1 MLLCL
6 SAGAQNKIL
15 ITQDVSTAFSGHT
28 WTEKVKNWPGTDYA
42 VSLTGTDSTRGF
54 CLIDYNQFT
63 TGSASPV
70 FPLRY
75 VELPPMIASVYDFCV
90 VDNYVFFCAD
100 TFVYGNHNKQFV
112 GFFSLNALS
121 SGALV
126 NYTLMPIDTAATL
139 YKIAGFSDG
148 YGFKVYAAGTI
159 PMGNDLVYALF
170 EIDNPPSAT
179 AYNCT
184 HFDIQVERADDI
196 VFLRNAMIFV
206 GRWSY
211 NGLCAI
217 SIRKAS
223 KTLGFLD
230 PDFINAYLYPT
241 PITSICEYNSAIQA
255 IALSDQEFAIVYSH
269 YDENNEDYVKR
280 IRLYDYTLSN
290 TNSQEYLCD
299 DKYAIYDMT
308 YLSKYKSL
316 AILEPYNE
324 VSRFVYSRPYNTS
337 GYTALTMHEN
347 SKPYTSLDNIS
358 TSAII
363 SVGGKKWLMA
373 DSTLTPAQSNLCVQ
387 KGNQIIRN
395 IPNIAYTQYPYTIP
409 HSRNMSPFTYF
420 RVSQASALS
429 YQCISY

>member
-1 MLLCL
+1 MVLLCM

-15 ITQDVSTAFSGHT
+15 ITQDVSTAISGHT
-28 WTEKVKNWPGTDYA
+28 WAEKVKNWPGTNYA

-54 CLIDYNQFT
+54 CLISYNQYT

-90 VDNYVFFCAD
+90 VGNYIFFCAD
-100 TFVYGNHNKQFV
+100 TFVYGDHNKQFI
-112 GFFSLNALS
+112 GFFDLNSLS
-121 SGALV
+121 SGAMV
-126 NYTLMPIDTAATL
+126 SYTLMPIDTAATL
-139 YKIAGFSDG
+139 YKIAGFNDG

-159 PMGNDLVYALF
+159 PMGDDLVYALF
-170 EIDNPPSAT
+170 EIDNPPSAI

-184 HFDIQVERADDI
+184 YFDIGVERTDDI
-196 VFLRNAMIFV
+196 VFLRDAIIVV
-206 GRWSY
+206 GRWRY

-223 KTLGFLD
+223 KTLGLID
-230 PDFINAYLYPT
+230 PDFINAYIYPN

-255 IALSDQEFAIVYSH
+255 IALNDKEFAIVYSH

-290 TNSQEYLCD
+290 TNSQEYQCD

-324 VSRFVYSRPYNTS
+324 VSRFVYPRPYNTS
-337 GYTALTMHEN
+337 AYTALTMHES

-358 TSAII
+358 TSAFI
-363 SVGGKKWLMA
+363 SLGGRKWLMA
-373 DSTLTPAQSNLCVQ
+373 DSTLAPVQGNLCVQ
-387 KGNQIIRN
+387 KDSQKIRH
-395 IPNIAYTQYPYTIP
+395 IPNITP
-409 HSRNMSPFTYF
+409 SPFPSGLPLSGYF
-420 RVSQASALS
+420 NQSIHLIVPQTNVLS
-429 YQCISY
+429 YQ